1 MHVDFSSGERK
12 TEKER
17 MYTMCYSYPYL
28 NYHIFSTETGFSLSY
43 IVSFLPAKTG
53 FFLLLPKVVLNNGA
67 FKTFYHG
74 YKP

>member
-17 MYTMCYSYPYL
+17 MYTMCYSYAYL

-43 IVSFLPAKTG
+43 TVSFLPAKKCI
-53 FFLLLPKVVLNNGA
+53 FSVSAKSSI
-67 FKTFYHG
+67 
-74 YKP
+74 